1 LNDRYDNRK
10 SKKIIEE
17 DSSSDEELTKRKV
30 RLGSIDG
37 RKELM
42 KTRSF
47 ASMNNDSARDIAI
60 TCSDLIV
67 ANNAEQLTNY
77 LGALPRNIQL
87 HRIID
92 DEGYTLLH
100 MAAF

>member
-1 LNDRYDNRK
+1 MRRIDD
-10 SKKIIEE
+10 

-37 RKELM
+37 TKELL
-42 KTRSF
+42 KPRTFS
-47 ASMNNDSARDIAI
+47 SMNDDSARDVAI
-60 TCSDLIV
+60 SCSDLIV
-67 ANNAEQLTNY
+67 ANNLEQLTQY

>member
-1 LNDRYDNRK
+1 MND
-10 SKKIIEE
+10 E
-17 DSSSDEELTKRKV
+17 
-30 RLGSIDG
+30 
-37 RKELM
+37 
-42 KTRSF
+42 
-47 ASMNNDSARDIAI
+47 SARDAAI

-67 ANNAEQLTNY
+67 ANNVERLTAY
-77 LGALPRNIQL
+77 LDTLPRNIQL